1 MESTTKSK
9 TSRRNEGRGATSSP
23 SVSAIKIDP
32 VKVQIENLEVEE
44 ESPYLIGITDEAP
57 FHVIY
62 AGGMDFPRNEESVVV
77 KDDGT
82 TERTPQRGKVI
93 QLSERRL
100 EALKDAI
107 VRRYVRS
114 RGSSA
119 IIHDTEE
126 PRFSPRAGDVPLATY
141 IYMIPV
147 KDSMPHNWRTA
158 SHEPML

>member
-1 MESTTKSK
+1 MEATTKSK
-9 TSRRNEGRGATSSP
+9 TSRRNEGRGETSSP

-32 VKVQIENLEVEE
+32 VKVQLADLAVEE
-44 ESPYLIGITDEAP
+44 ESPYLIGIVDEAP

-62 AGGMDFPRNEESVVV
+62 AGGMDFPRNEERVVV

-141 IYMIPV
+141 IYMIPG
-147 KDSMPHNWRTA
+147 KDSMPNNWRTA